1 MRLEVLCRYRAQV
14 EDLVRL
20 ELAEL
25 DYRLQAAVARHD
37 EGRRRANTAAVRYT
51 NGSKSGL
58 AASDTTWQYHAW
70 EAATQE
76 QAYAEDLLARA
87 QGTRDAK
94 QAELVL
100 AIRERKQMEILVQ
113 RRARHM
119 QLRQWRR
126 EQREMDDFANGR
138 WALTL
143 RKDGFDEGNR

>member
-1 MRLEVLCRYRAQV
+1 MRLEALCRYRAQV

-25 DYRLQAAVARHD
+25 DHRLHAAAARH
-37 EGRRRANTAAVRYT
+37 EEKRRHVDSAAVRYT

-58 AASDTTWQYHAW
+58 AVSDTTWQYHAW

-76 QAYAEDLLARA
+76 QARVEDELSRARHV
-87 QGTRDAK
+87 RDAK

-113 RRARHM
+113 RRARQL
-119 QLRQWRR
+119 QLRQRRR

-138 WALTL
+138 WALNL
-143 RKDGFDEGNR
+143 RRDHVEEADR